1 MATLTR
7 SRNDPRQYDDLA
19 DEWWP
24 PRGAFAAL
32 QWLAVA
38 RARLIPPATGASPLL
53 LDLACGGG
61 LLAPHVGGYRHVG
74 LDLGEKALRIAREH
88 GVTVL
93 RGDVL
98 LLPFRGGCADVVV
111 AGEILEHVKDM
122 EGVVAEAARVLRPG
136 GTFVCDTLANTWVC
150 RLLLVTVAERLKTVP
165 AGIHDPAL
173 FVDSRRLQEACR
185 QHGITL
191 RVNGLRPRLTDALA
205 WLVHLRTDVRMVP
218 TRWTGVVYQGAG
230 VKA

>member
-1 MATLTR
+1 VPTLTR
-7 SRNDPRQYDDLA
+7 PRNDPRQYDDLA
-19 DEWWP
+19 DQWWP

-38 RARLIPPATGASPLL
+38 RARLVPEPVGESTLL

-61 LLAPHVGGYRHVG
+61 LLAPHVRGYRHIG
-74 LDLGEKALRIAREH
+74 LDLGDQATRVAREH
-88 GVTVL
+88 GVIVT

-98 LLPFRGGCADVVV
+98 RLPFRDDCADVVV
-111 AGEILEHVKDM
+111 AGEILEHVADV

-136 GTFVCDTLANTWVC
+136 GTFVCDTLADTWVC
-150 RLLLVTVAERLKTVP
+150 KLLLVTLAERLKTVP

-173 FVDSRRLQEACR
+173 FVDPQRLTEACR
-185 QHGITL
+185 RHGIVLT
-191 RVNGLRPRLTDALA
+191 VSGLRPRLTDGLA
-205 WLVHLRTDVRMVP
+205 WLLHLRSGVRMVP
-218 TRWTGVVYQGAG
+218 IRWTGVVYQGVG

>member
-1 MATLTR
+1 VPTLNLP
-7 SRNDPRQYDDLA
+7 RNDPRQYDDLA

-24 PRGAFAAL
+24 PRGAFAPL

-38 RARLIPPATGASPLL
+38 RARLVPPATGDSPLL

-61 LLAPHVGGYRHVG
+61 LLAPHLRGYRHVG
-74 LDLGEKALRIAREH
+74 LDVGEQAVRVAREH

-93 RGDVL
+93 RGDVTR
-98 LLPFRGGCADVVV
+98 LPFRNDCADVVV
-111 AGEILEHVKDM
+111 AGEILEHVKDV

-136 GTFVCDTLANTWVC
+136 GTLVCDTLANTWVC
-150 RLLLVTVAERLKTVP
+150 RLLMVTLAERLKTVP

-173 FVDSRRLQEACR
+173 FVDPRRLQAAGR
-185 QHGITL
+185 ANGIDLT
-191 RVNGLRPRLTDALA
+191 VTGLRPRFTDALA
-205 WLVHLRTDVRMVP
+205 WLLHLRATVRMVP
-218 TRWTGVVYQGAG
+218 TRWTGVVYQAVG

>member
-1 MATLTR
+1 VPALTR
-7 SRNDPRQYDDLA
+7 PRNDPRQYDDLA
-19 DEWWP
+19 DQWWP

-38 RARLIPPATGASPLL
+38 RARLVPAPVGEAPLL

-61 LLAPHVGGYRHVG
+61 LLAPHVRGYRHIG
-74 LDLGEKALRIAREH
+74 LDLGDKATRVARDH
-88 GVTVL
+88 GVIVAQ
-93 RGDVL
+93 GDVL
-98 LLPFRGGCADVVV
+98 RLPFRNDCADVVV
-111 AGEILEHVKDM
+111 AGEILEHVADV

-136 GTFVCDTLANTWVC
+136 GTFVCDTLANTWLC
-150 RLLLVTVAERLKTVP
+150 KLLLVTLAERLKTVP

-173 FVDSRRLQEACR
+173 FVDPRRLTDACGR
-185 QHGITL
+185 HGIVL
-191 RVNGLRPRLTDALA
+191 KVSGLRPRLMDGLA
-205 WLVHLRTDVRMVP
+205 WLLHLRTDVRMVP